1 MAFKIALNPTFK
13 TQVDVHIKNDKGIF
27 EKSTFTARFAR
38 TDVDE
43 IEELRKLPQTDV
55 MRKKLVGWEGLLAE
69 DNAAVDYNES
79 NLDIVLK
86 IPEAVMGLSEAFWT
100 SIYKQREKN

>member
-27 EKSTFTARFAR
+27 QKSTFTVQFAR
-38 TDVDE
+38 TDMDE
-43 IEELRKLPQTDV
+43 VEELRKLPQTDV
-55 MRKKLVGWEGLLAE
+55 IRKKLVGWEGLLAE
-69 DNAAVDYNES
+69 DNAVVEYNET

-86 IPEAVMGLSEAFWT
+86 IPEAVLGLSESFWS